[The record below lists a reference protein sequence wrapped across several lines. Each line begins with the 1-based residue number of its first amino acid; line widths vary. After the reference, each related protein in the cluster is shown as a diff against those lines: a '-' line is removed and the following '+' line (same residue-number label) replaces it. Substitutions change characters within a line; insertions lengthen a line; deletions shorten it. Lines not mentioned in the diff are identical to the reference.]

1 MPSVLG
7 NSTELIQFIKNT
19 GLTSVQFLSCYRG
32 FISFYPDVDIKKAL
46 VAPDI
51 LLRKNHVFVI
61 PLQNQIARL
70 VAVND
75 YSSSKFISG
84 IYHQKYGMPGIA
96 IGKGG
101 NFLKQL
107 WFYVDGRV

>member
-1 MPSVLG
+1 M
-7 NSTELIQFIKNT
+7 
-19 GLTSVQFLSCYRG
+19 
-32 FISFYPDVDIKKAL
+32 
-46 VAPDI
+46 
-51 LLRKNHVFVI
+51 
-61 PLQNQIARL
+61 
-70 VAVND
+70 AVND

-96 IGKGG
+96 IGKEG